1 MLNKKLNKQALVG
14 QSILLALA
22 FSWQNAVVAAAPVV
36 KEKAGKVGKSL
47 ETKNKEK
54 SPKETSQPQALKA
67 ETIDESFRKSAP
79 VLPKPR
85 PFTLPKIEKHRLSNG
100 LEVQFLE
107 DHRFPFTSFNF
118 GFKTGSAYE
127 SKDLTG
133 VADATAKMLNEGTET
148 LSSKALADK
157 VEFMGGAIKASA
169 DYDYS
174 ILSASCL
181 SAYNQNMLDLL
192 GDVLLHP
199 SFPEDELKLFKVN
212 SIQALAMKRAQPDF
226 LVEERFS
233 KVVFGNHP
241 YSLVSP
247 SESDINKLTRS
258 DLVEFHHAN
267 YVPNNAVLIIVGDV
281 NPSETL
287 QYLEKTLAKNWLS
300 KPIEANKLELAPEK
314 RERKI
319 HLVDRPGSVQTSIR
333 VGNLS
338 IRRDDPD
345 YYAMLVANQILG
357 GTAHAR
363 LFMNIRED
371 KGYTYGAYSRLAPR
385 REPGAFFAKAEV
397 RTEVTNPSLL
407 EFIYEL
413 TKMRT
418 TRVKPEEL
426 NAAKNYLA
434 GSFQLGLETQ
444 AGIAQRLLEANIYN
458 LSDDYLEK
466 YADKIMAVNEDD
478 VQKAAQKLINENNL
492 VICVV
497 GDAGKIKNELS
508 LFAPVAVY
516 DTDGKLK

>member
-1 MLNKKLNKQALVG
+1 M
-14 QSILLALA
+14 
-22 FSWQNAVVAAAPVV
+22 
-36 KEKAGKVGKSL
+36 
-47 ETKNKEK
+47 
-54 SPKETSQPQALKA
+54 
-67 ETIDESFRKSAP
+67 
-79 VLPKPR
+79 
-85 PFTLPKIEKHRLSNG
+85 
-100 LEVQFLE
+100 
-107 DHRFPFTSFNF
+107 
-118 GFKTGSAYE
+118 
-127 SKDLTG
+127 
-133 VADATAKMLNEGTET
+133 
-148 LSSKALADK
+148 
-157 VEFMGGAIKASA
+157 
-169 DYDYS
+169 
-174 ILSASCL
+174 
-181 SAYNQNMLDLL
+181 
-192 GDVLLHP
+192 
-199 SFPEDELKLFKVN
+199 
-212 SIQALAMKRAQPDF
+212 
-226 LVEERFS
+226 
-233 KVVFGNHP
+233 
-241 YSLVSP
+241 
-247 SESDINKLTRS
+247 
-258 DLVEFHHAN
+258 
-267 YVPNNAVLIIVGDV
+267 
-281 NPSETL
+281 
-287 QYLEKTLAKNWLS
+287 
-300 KPIEANKLELAPEK
+300 
-314 RERKI
+314 
-319 HLVDRPGSVQTSIR
+319 
-333 VGNLS
+333 GNLS

-426 NAAKNYLA
+426 NSAKNYLA

-497 GDAGKIKNELS
+497 GDAGKIKSELS